1 MVETGALTTTYSRDS
16 SGRITRILAPVP
28 PGTVTATGRAVTC
41 PDGPVS
47 GMDKG
52 CRDLRITYG
61 AGTDGTP
68 LGQVKTITAELYD
81 PAVATMVSVPVAA
94 YTYDATNKRLT
105 SVTDP
110 RNGLTT
116 TYGYGSGNEL
126 TSIASSGQSAITLG
140 YTTLDSRLKLT
151 TVTRAQALPLTGT
164 ATLTRIVYKV
174 NTLADGLPDL
184 SSGAVGGWAQTVAP
198 TYAAAVFGPDY
209 AGAVDPT
216 TGPSA
221 SSDWVYAD
229 LSYTDASGYTVN
241 TASYGAG
248 AWQRTATDYDSQ
260 GNVIGELDAAAIGQI
275 AAPNSKISASQASLY
290 GTSTAYNADIKNTAG
305 DVITPAG
312 TLVTDTYGPLHDA
325 TSADGTVQAV
335 RAHTH
340 TDYDQ
345 GAPNSGINPATG
357 VPWRL
362 ETSVMTTAA
371 DSGGNDLTGQTV
383 SSTTNA
389 YTAVVAGTADGWALG
404 TPTQVTTGG
413 ITHTTAYDSVG
424 RTVQTRQP
432 LSSGT
437 DAGTTLSSYYTADAA
452 SPDAACGNK
461 PEWAGLP
468 CRTSPAG
475 VPNTGPTMPDA
486 TTTGY
491 SLWLTPTTTL
501 ETSGS
506 STRTVTTS
514 YDSSG
519 RQVSTETTSNIAGT
533 THRPGTFT
541 SYVGAG
547 SNGAGQVAYAGV
559 LNGAKTDAETAGQT
573 KTSYDAWGRP
583 TATTTDDGATATAYD
598 SAGQV
603 ATVTDPKGTT
613 VYTYDGNGTG
623 EHRGLVTGL
632 TITRGGSAGILSYG
646 SAYDENGNLT
656 KQTLPGA
663 VSQLTSYDLAGN
675 PTSRTYTGQVTP
687 VTESTDPNTGEVT
700 YTPGTPQQDQ
710 PWLAWTD
717 TSDIAGRVRSEITG
731 AGAATDGTPG
741 VTNIN
746 DVKAP

>member
-1 MVETGALTTTYSRDS
+1 MFLEASF
-16 SGRITRILAPVP
+16 
-28 PGTVTATGRAVTC
+28 C
-41 PDGPVS
+41 VS
-47 GMDKG
+47 
-52 CRDLRITYG
+52 T
-61 AGTDGTP
+61 
-68 LGQVKTITAELYD
+68 
-81 PAVATMVSVPVAA
+81 
-94 YTYDATNKRLT
+94 
-105 SVTDP
+105 
-110 RNGLTT
+110 
-116 TYGYGSGNEL
+116 
-126 TSIASSGQSAITLG
+126 
-140 YTTLDSRLKLT
+140 
-151 TVTRAQALPLTGT
+151 
-164 ATLTRIVYKV
+164 
-174 NTLADGLPDL
+174 
-184 SSGAVGGWAQTVAP
+184 
-198 TYAAAVFGPDY
+198 
-209 AGAVDPT
+209 
-216 TGPSA
+216 
-221 SSDWVYAD
+221 
-229 LSYTDASGYTVN
+229 
-241 TASYGAG
+241 
-248 AWQRTATDYDSQ
+248 
-260 GNVIGELDAAAIGQI
+260 
-275 AAPNSKISASQASLY
+275 
-290 GTSTAYNADIKNTAG
+290 
-305 DVITPAG
+305 
-312 TLVTDTYGPLHDA
+312 
-325 TSADGTVQAV
+325 
-335 RAHTH
+335 
-340 TDYDQ
+340 
-345 GAPNSGINPATG
+345 
-357 VPWRL
+357 
-362 ETSVMTTAA
+362 
-371 DSGGNDLTGQTV
+371 
-383 SSTTNA
+383 
-389 YTAVVAGTADGWALG
+389 
-404 TPTQVTTGG
+404 
-413 ITHTTAYDSVG
+413 
-424 RTVQTRQP
+424 
-432 LSSGT
+432 GT
-437 DAGTTLSSYYTADAA
+437 DAGTTLDSFFTADGA

-717 TSDIAGRVRSEITG
+717 TSDIAGLRFPPKRGGISYK
-731 AGAATDGTPG
+731 D
-741 VTNIN
+741 
-746 DVKAP
+746 